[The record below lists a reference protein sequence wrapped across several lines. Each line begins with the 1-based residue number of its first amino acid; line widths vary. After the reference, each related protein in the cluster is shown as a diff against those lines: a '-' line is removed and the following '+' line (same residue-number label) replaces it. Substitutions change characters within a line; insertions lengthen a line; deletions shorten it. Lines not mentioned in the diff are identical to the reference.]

1 MIAVGHL
8 LGYGAGTIDLLK
20 IFGTSL
26 GDSQFKQL
34 TSIAAMVLIFAVCVT
49 SYAVEERILV
59 SSKYVVFF
67 SPTKLYKLMH
77 DREADVKTGAFKMI
91 SKILKTT
98 THLPDRIQAIC
109 WVQFWAWIG
118 THDLSKNRVVPL
130 F

>member
-20 IFGTSL
+20 LFGTTL

-34 TSIAAMVLIFAVCVT
+34 TAIAAMALIFAVCVT
-49 SYAVEERILV
+49 SYAVEERILI
-59 SSKYVVFF
+59 SSKYVVFTR
-67 SPTKLYKLMH
+67 PTKLCELMH
-77 DREADVKTGAFKMI
+77 DRDADVKTGAFKMI
-91 SKILKTT
+91 SKIMRTT

-118 THDLSKNRVVPL
+118 TDD
-130 F
+130 